1 MQVQCSKTPL
11 EFGSQCLGE
20 NLLLKL
26 LLILFICLLVKKFEN
41 YLMLHTDNGGQE
53 NHFPEH
59 KDVKLLWVCGYDTTF
74 ASYPEIDNLPAVP
87 FSYPYD
93 KLTHAVLE
101 SN

>member
-1 MQVQCSKTPL
+1 
-11 EFGSQCLGE
+11 
-20 NLLLKL
+20 
-26 LLILFICLLVKKFEN
+26 
-41 YLMLHTDNGGQE
+41 MLHTDNGGQE

-101 SN
+101 SNWTGDCNCNFELSSEGGR